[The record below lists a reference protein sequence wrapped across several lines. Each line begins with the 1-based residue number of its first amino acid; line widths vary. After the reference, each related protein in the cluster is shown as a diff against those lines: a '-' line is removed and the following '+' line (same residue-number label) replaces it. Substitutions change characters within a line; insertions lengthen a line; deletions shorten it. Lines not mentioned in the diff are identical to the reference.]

1 MTYLRKNL
9 TRVIVALM
17 TLMLVFTMM
26 PATIWTVAAEDKART
41 EIKVTDA
48 DGKITCVAP
57 SNVEEITAK
66 HEKKFVKVNMIFKPG
81 SEVEVDSDAHISM
94 NGVDLNKYKDSLVI
108 FSYPETD
115 FDPSVKK
122 TAMLDLYIYPE
133 AWEQIKKGGQ
143 NSDNTKPKEN
153 AVSLSL
159 DIAEADG
166 KLTSSKPDYA
176 ETVDV
181 KFQKKNVHV
190 YVSLKKGNVFDIN
203 AKKPIIING
212 IDISKYSEDDVYI
225 SYPETDFEPNL
236 TKATVM
242 DIYIYPDLWKK
253 LNKSGPKEDKPTVKP
268 DEQGKYK
275 PSDYAKVY
283 ETEKVK
289 LADLPIYEKV
299 NGKEVPVNKAIKFS
313 VYNSTTQQHE
323 TNAVSADSKLKELT
337 LVKDNNY
344 IISIDDKEY
353 DMDNAYITS
362 NKDGALPQNY
372 KIDGKTVDKLV
383 LIKRTKP
390 ADGTDNHKR
399 VRVQLPVF
407 YKDKQGSEVPAPN
420 VKFKLTSPIDTVT
433 VTSDEDGFIECDLIE
448 DNNYMIEVSGGT
460 YAMDSFPLTVKDK
473 SEWNSGKHPYDHL
486 SCRNVLS
493 LIVFDKADDHKHD
506 TVISTYD
513 DNVELTGL
521 NFGTEGKYALNERVL
536 PNGSVKGF
544 EGKDY
549 EVVDIDTVNM
559 ARVEISKLAHGSF
572 EVTRKV
578 PAGKSVKQ
586 VYYIDEAGKPV
597 KVKFSQDGD
606 KVKFLMDTMS
616 MYNNVIEYG
625 SNEQAEYY
633 VVNKDSLKW
642 NSGDEALEIVVK
654 AKSSDEDTYDN
665 FSHVTVDGVLVSAD
679 NYTKTKGSLRLKF
692 KSSYLKTLSNG
703 SHTAKIYFQNGAV
716 EARFTVAGNNS
727 QRNSGSIVSASS
739 KAKNLVIAKKARVH
753 RSIVKTGDSNMAI
766 AYEAT
771 LIMAIVALA
780 GICYY
785 RRKRV

>member
-26 PATIWTVAAEDKART
+26 PATMWTVAAEDKART

-66 HEKKFVKVNMIFKPG
+66 HEKKFVKVNIIFKPG
-81 SEVEVDSDAHISM
+81 SEVEVDGDTPISI
-94 NGVDLNKYKDSLVI
+94 NGVELNKYKDSLVY
-108 FSYPETD
+108 FSYPESD
-115 FDPSVKK
+115 FDPSIKK

-133 AWEQIKKGGQ
+133 AWELIKKGGQ
-143 NSDNTKPKEN
+143 SGEDTKPKEN
-153 AVSLSL
+153 NVSLSL
-159 DIAEADG
+159 DITETDG
-166 KLTSSKPDYA
+166 KLISSKPDYA
-176 ETVDV
+176 DKVDV

-253 LNKSGPKEDKPTVKP
+253 LNKSGPKEDEPTVKP

-299 NGKEVPVNKAIKFS
+299 NGKEVPVTKAVKFS

-448 DNNYMIEVSGGT
+448 DNNYMIEVSGSK
-460 YAMDSFPLTVKDK
+460 YAIDSFPLTVKDK

-493 LIVFDKADDHKHD
+493 LIIFDKADDHKHD

-536 PNGSVKGF
+536 PNDSVKGF

-572 EVTRKV
+572 KVTRKV

-642 NSGDEALEIVVK
+642 NSGDEDLEIVVK
-654 AKSSDEDTYDN
+654 AKSRDEDTYDN

-703 SHTAKIYFQNGAV
+703 SHTAKIHFQNGAV

-753 RSIVKTGDSNMAI
+753 RSIVKTGDRNIAF
-766 AYEAT
+766 AYEAI

>member
-26 PATIWTVAAEDKART
+26 PATMWTVAAEDKART

-66 HEKKFVKVNMIFKPG
+66 HEKKFVKVNIIFKPG
-81 SEVEVDSDAHISM
+81 SEVEVDGDTPISI
-94 NGVDLNKYKDSLVI
+94 NGVELNKYKDSLVY
-108 FSYPETD
+108 FSYPESD
-115 FDPSVKK
+115 FDPSIKK

-133 AWEQIKKGGQ
+133 AWELIKKGGQ
-143 NSDNTKPKEN
+143 SGEDTKPKEN
-153 AVSLSL
+153 NVSLSL
-159 DIAEADG
+159 DITETDG
-166 KLTSSKPDYA
+166 KLISSKPDYA
-176 ETVDV
+176 DKVDV

-236 TKATVM
+236 TKATVV

-253 LNKSGPKEDKPTVKP
+253 LNKSGPKEDEPTVKP
-268 DEQGKYK
+268 NEQGKYK

-299 NGKEVPVNKAIKFS
+299 NGKEVPVTKAVKFS

-536 PNGSVKGF
+536 PNGSVKVF

>member
-26 PATIWTVAAEDKART
+26 PATMWTVAAEDKART

-66 HEKKFVKVNMIFKPG
+66 HEKKFVKVNIIFKPG
-81 SEVEVDSDAHISM
+81 SEVEVDGDTPISI
-94 NGVDLNKYKDSLVI
+94 NGVELNKYKDSLVY
-108 FSYPETD
+108 FSYPESD
-115 FDPSVKK
+115 FDPSIKK

-133 AWEQIKKGGQ
+133 AWELIKKGGQ
-143 NSDNTKPKEN
+143 SGEDTKPKEN
-153 AVSLSL
+153 NVSLSL
-159 DIAEADG
+159 DITETDG
-166 KLTSSKPDYA
+166 KLISSKPDYA
-176 ETVDV
+176 DKVDV

-253 LNKSGPKEDKPTVKP
+253 LNKSGPKEDEPTVKP
-268 DEQGKYK
+268 NEQGKYK

-299 NGKEVPVNKAIKFS
+299 NGKEVPVTKAVKFS

-407 YKDKQGSEVPAPN
+407 YKDKQGSGVPAPN

-536 PNGSVKGF
+536 PNGSVKVF

>member
-1 MTYLRKNL
+1 MMAAFLIAGLMPMNTLAGTNENGS
-9 TRVIVALM
+9 RV
-17 TLMLVFTMM
+17 
-26 PATIWTVAAEDKART
+26 
-41 EIKVTDA
+41 EIKATDK
-48 DGKITCVAP
+48 GGTITCTAP
-57 SNVEEITAK
+57 GSIESIKAK
-66 HEKKFVKVNMIFKPG
+66 HEKKFVKVNIIFKPG
-81 SEVEVDSDAHISM
+81 SEVEVDGDAPISI
-94 NGVDLNKYKDSLVI
+94 NGVDLNKYKDSLVY
-108 FSYPETD
+108 FSYPESD
-115 FDPSVKK
+115 FDPSIKK

-133 AWEQIKKGGQ
+133 AWELIKKGGQ
-143 NSDNTKPKEN
+143 SGENTKPKEN
-153 AVSLSL
+153 NVSLSL
-159 DIAEADG
+159 DITETDG

-176 ETVDV
+176 DTVNV
-181 KFQKKNVHV
+181 KLQKKNVHV

-212 IDISKYSEDDVYI
+212 VDISKYSEDDVYI

-253 LNKSGPKEDKPTVKP
+253 LNKSGPKEDEPTAKPN
-268 DEQGKYK
+268 EQGKYK

-323 TNAVSADSKLKELT
+323 ADAVSADSKLKELT
-337 LVKDNNY
+337 LVKYNNY
-344 IISIDDKEY
+344 IISIDDKVY

-383 LIKRTKP
+383 LIKRNKP

-536 PNGSVKGF
+536 PNGYVKGF

-549 EVVDIDTVNM
+549 EVIDIDTVNM

-654 AKSSDEDTYDN
+654 AKSRDEDTYDN
-665 FSHVTVDGVLVSAD
+665 FSHVTVDGVLISAD

-692 KSSYLKTLSNG
+692 KSSYLMTLSNG

-753 RSIVKTGDSNMAI
+753 RSIVKTGDRNIAF
-766 AYEAT
+766 AYEAI

>member
-26 PATIWTVAAEDKART
+26 PATMWTVAAEDKART

-66 HEKKFVKVNMIFKPG
+66 HEKKFVKVNIIFKPG
-81 SEVEVDSDAHISM
+81 SEVEVDGDTPISI
-94 NGVDLNKYKDSLVI
+94 NGVELNKYKDSLVY
-108 FSYPETD
+108 FSYPESD
-115 FDPSVKK
+115 FDPSIKK

-133 AWEQIKKGGQ
+133 AWELIKKGGQ
-143 NSDNTKPKEN
+143 SGEDTKPKEN
-153 AVSLSL
+153 NVSLSL
-159 DIAEADG
+159 DITETDG
-166 KLTSSKPDYA
+166 KLISSKPDYA
-176 ETVDV
+176 DKVDV

-242 DIYIYPDLWKK
+242 DIYIYPGLWKK
-253 LNKSGPKEDKPTVKP
+253 LNKSGPKEDEPTVKP
-268 DEQGKYK
+268 NEQGKYK

-299 NGKEVPVNKAIKFS
+299 NGKEVPVTKAVKFS

-536 PNGSVKGF
+536 PNGSVKVF

>member
-26 PATIWTVAAEDKART
+26 PATMWTVAAEDKART

-66 HEKKFVKVNMIFKPG
+66 HEKKFVKVNIIFKPG
-81 SEVEVDSDAHISM
+81 SEVEWDGDTPISI
-94 NGVDLNKYKDSLVI
+94 NGVELNKYKDSLVY
-108 FSYPETD
+108 FSYPESD
-115 FDPSVKK
+115 FDPSIKK

-133 AWEQIKKGGQ
+133 AWELIKKGGQ
-143 NSDNTKPKEN
+143 SGEDTKPKEN
-153 AVSLSL
+153 NVSLSI
-159 DIAEADG
+159 DITETDG
-166 KLTSSKPDYA
+166 KLISSKPDYA
-176 ETVDV
+176 DKVDV

-253 LNKSGPKEDKPTVKP
+253 LNKSGPKEDEPTVKP
-268 DEQGKYK
+268 NEQGKYK

-299 NGKEVPVNKAIKFS
+299 NGKEVPVTKAVKFS

-407 YKDKQGSEVPAPN
+407 YKDKQGNEVPAPN

-536 PNGSVKGF
+536 PNGSVKVF

-727 QRNSGSIVSASS
+727 QRNSGSIVNASS

-753 RSIVKTGDSNMAI
+753 RSVVKTGDSNMAI

>member
-26 PATIWTVAAEDKART
+26 PATMWTVAAEDKART

-66 HEKKFVKVNMIFKPG
+66 HEKKFVKVNIIFKPG
-81 SEVEVDSDAHISM
+81 SEVEVDGDTPISI
-94 NGVDLNKYKDSLVI
+94 NGVELNKYKDSLVY
-108 FSYPETD
+108 FSYPESD
-115 FDPSVKK
+115 FDPSIKK

-133 AWEQIKKGGQ
+133 AWELIKKGGQ
-143 NSDNTKPKEN
+143 SGEDTKPKEN
-153 AVSLSL
+153 NVSLSL
-159 DIAEADG
+159 DITETDG
-166 KLTSSKPDYA
+166 KLISSKPDYA
-176 ETVDV
+176 DKVDV

-253 LNKSGPKEDKPTVKP
+253 LNKSGPKEDEPTVKP
-268 DEQGKYK
+268 NEQGKYK

-299 NGKEVPVNKAIKFS
+299 NGKEVPVTKAVKFS

-536 PNGSVKGF
+536 PNGSVKVF

-727 QRNSGSIVSASS
+727 QRNSGSIVNASS

-753 RSIVKTGDSNMAI
+753 RSVVKTGDRNIAF

-771 LIMAIVALA
+771 LILAIVALA

>member
-26 PATIWTVAAEDKART
+26 PATMWTVAAEDKART

-66 HEKKFVKVNMIFKPG
+66 HEKKFVKVNIIFKPG
-81 SEVEVDSDAHISM
+81 SEVEVDGDTPISI
-94 NGVDLNKYKDSLVI
+94 NGVELNKYKDSLVY
-108 FSYPETD
+108 FSYPESD
-115 FDPSVKK
+115 FDPSIKK

-133 AWEQIKKGGQ
+133 AWELIKKGGQ
-143 NSDNTKPKEN
+143 SGEDTKPKEN
-153 AVSLSL
+153 NVSLSL
-159 DIAEADG
+159 DITETDG
-166 KLTSSKPDYA
+166 KLISSKPDYA
-176 ETVDV
+176 DKVDV

-253 LNKSGPKEDKPTVKP
+253 LNKSGPKEDEPTVKP
-268 DEQGKYK
+268 NEQGKYK

-299 NGKEVPVNKAIKFS
+299 NGKEVPVTKAVKFS

-536 PNGSVKGF
+536 PNGSVKVF

-633 VVNKDSLKW
+633 VVNKDLLKW

>member
-26 PATIWTVAAEDKART
+26 PATMWTVAAEDKART
-41 EIKVTDA
+41 EIKVTDV

-108 FSYPETD
+108 FAYPETD

-133 AWEQIKKGGQ
+133 AWEQIKKGEQ
-143 NSDNTKPKEN
+143 SSDNTKPKEN
-153 AVSLSL
+153 TVSLSL

-166 KLTSSKPDYA
+166 KLTSSKLDYA
-176 ETVDV
+176 DTVDV

-203 AKKPIIING
+203 AKNPIIING
-212 IDISKYSEDDVYI
+212 VDISKYSEDDVYI

-253 LNKSGPKEDKPTVKP
+253 LNKSGPKEDEPTVKP

-283 ETEKVK
+283 ESEKVK

-299 NGKEVPVNKAIKFS
+299 NGKEVPVTKAVKFS

-323 TNAVSADSKLKELT
+323 ANAVSADSKLKGLSV
-337 LVKDNNY
+337 VKDNNY

-362 NKDGALPQNY
+362 SKNGALPQNY
-372 KIDGKTVDKLV
+372 KIDGKVVDKLV
-383 LIKRTKP
+383 LTKSTKP
-390 ADGTDNHKR
+390 EAGTEKHKS
-399 VRVQLPVF
+399 VKVQLPVF
-407 YKDKQGSEVPAPN
+407 YKEKQGSEVPAPN

-448 DNNYMIEVSGGT
+448 DNNYMIEVSGSK

-521 NFGTEGKYALNERVL
+521 NFGTEGKYALNERIL
-536 PNGSVKGF
+536 PNNSVKGF

-549 EVVDIDTVNM
+549 EVIDIDTVNM

-578 PAGKSVKQ
+578 PAGKNVKQ
-586 VYYIDEAGKPV
+586 VYYIDKDGKPV

-606 KVKFLMDTMS
+606 KVKFLMNTMS

-625 SNEQAEYY
+625 SNEQVEYY
-633 VVNKDSLKW
+633 IVNGNSLMW
-642 NSGDEALEIVVK
+642 NNGDEALEIVVK

-739 KAKNLVIAKKARVH
+739 KAKNLVIAKKTQVH

>member
-26 PATIWTVAAEDKART
+26 PATMWTVAAEDKART

-66 HEKKFVKVNMIFKPG
+66 HEKKFVKVNIIFKPG
-81 SEVEVDSDAHISM
+81 SEVEVDGDTPISI
-94 NGVDLNKYKDSLVI
+94 NGVELNKYKDSLVY
-108 FSYPETD
+108 FSYPESD
-115 FDPSVKK
+115 FDPSIKK

-133 AWEQIKKGGQ
+133 AWELIKKGGQ
-143 NSDNTKPKEN
+143 SGEDTKPKEN
-153 AVSLSL
+153 NVSLSL
-159 DIAEADG
+159 DITETDG
-166 KLTSSKPDYA
+166 KLISSKPDYA
-176 ETVDV
+176 DKVDV

-203 AKKPIIING
+203 AKNPIIING

-253 LNKSGPKEDKPTVKP
+253 LNKSGPKEDEPTVKP
-268 DEQGKYK
+268 NEQGKYK

-299 NGKEVPVNKAIKFS
+299 NGKEVPVTKAVKFS

-536 PNGSVKGF
+536 PNGSVKVF

>member
-26 PATIWTVAAEDKART
+26 PATMWTVAAEDKART

-66 HEKKFVKVNMIFKPG
+66 HEKKFVKVNIIFKPG
-81 SEVEVDSDAHISM
+81 SEVEVDGDTPISI
-94 NGVDLNKYKDSLVI
+94 NGVELNKYKDSLVY
-108 FSYPETD
+108 FSYPESD
-115 FDPSVKK
+115 FDPSIKK

-133 AWEQIKKGGQ
+133 AWELIKKGGQ
-143 NSDNTKPKEN
+143 SGEDTKPKEN
-153 AVSLSL
+153 NVSLSL
-159 DIAEADG
+159 DITETDG
-166 KLTSSKPDYA
+166 KLISSKPDYA
-176 ETVDV
+176 DKVDV

-253 LNKSGPKEDKPTVKP
+253 LNKSGPKEDEPTVKP
-268 DEQGKYK
+268 NEQGKYK

-299 NGKEVPVNKAIKFS
+299 NGKEVPVTKAVKFS

-536 PNGSVKGF
+536 PNGSVKVF

-679 NYTKTKGSLRLKF
+679 NYTKTKGRLRLKF

>member
-1 MTYLRKNL
+1 MMAAFLIAGLMPMNTLAGTNENGS
-9 TRVIVALM
+9 RV
-17 TLMLVFTMM
+17 
-26 PATIWTVAAEDKART
+26 
-41 EIKVTDA
+41 EIKATDK
-48 DGKITCVAP
+48 GGTITCTAP
-57 SNVEEITAK
+57 GSIESIKAK
-66 HEKKFVKVNMIFKPG
+66 HEKKFVKVNIIFKPG
-81 SEVEVDSDAHISM
+81 SEVEVDGDAPISI
-94 NGVDLNKYKDSLVI
+94 NGVDLNKYKDSLVY
-108 FSYPETD
+108 FSYPESD
-115 FDPSVKK
+115 FDPSIKK

-133 AWEQIKKGGQ
+133 AWELIKKGGQ
-143 NSDNTKPKEN
+143 SGENTKPKEN
-153 AVSLSL
+153 NVSLSL
-159 DIAEADG
+159 DITETDG

-176 ETVDV
+176 DTVNV
-181 KFQKKNVHV
+181 KLQKKNVHV

-212 IDISKYSEDDVYI
+212 VDISKYSEDDVYI

-253 LNKSGPKEDKPTVKP
+253 LNKSGPKEDEPTAKPN
-268 DEQGKYK
+268 EQGKYK

-323 TNAVSADSKLKELT
+323 ADAVSADSKLKELT
-337 LVKDNNY
+337 LVKYNNY
-344 IISIDDKEY
+344 IISIDDKVY

-383 LIKRTKP
+383 LIKRNKP

-536 PNGSVKGF
+536 PNGYVKGF

-549 EVVDIDTVNM
+549 EVIDIDTVNM

-642 NSGDEALEIVVK
+642 NRGDEALEIVVK
-654 AKSSDEDTYDN
+654 AKSRDEDTYDN
-665 FSHVTVDGVLVSAD
+665 FSHVTVDGVLISAD

-692 KSSYLKTLSNG
+692 KSSYLMTLSNG

-753 RSIVKTGDSNMAI
+753 RSIVKTGDRNIAF
-766 AYEAT
+766 AYEAI

>member
-1 MTYLRKNL
+1 MAAFLIAGLMPMNTLAGTNANGS
-9 TRVIVALM
+9 RV
-17 TLMLVFTMM
+17 
-26 PATIWTVAAEDKART
+26 
-41 EIKVTDA
+41 EIKATDK
-48 DGKITCVAP
+48 DGTITCTAP
-57 SNVEEITAK
+57 GNVESIKAK
-66 HEKKFVKVNMIFKPG
+66 HEKKFVKVNIIFKPG
-81 SEVEVDSDAHISM
+81 SEVEVDGDAPISI
-94 NGVDLNKYKDSLVI
+94 NGVDLNKYKDSLVY
-108 FSYPETD
+108 FSYPESD
-115 FDPSVKK
+115 FDPSIKK
-122 TAMLDLYIYPE
+122 TAVLDLYIYPE
-133 AWEQIKKGGQ
+133 AWELIKKGGQ
-143 NSDNTKPKEN
+143 SGENTKPKEN
-153 AVSLSL
+153 NVSLSL
-159 DIAEADG
+159 DITETDG

-176 ETVDV
+176 DTVDV

-203 AKKPIIING
+203 AKNPIIING
-212 IDISKYSEDDVYI
+212 VDISKYSEDDVYI

-253 LNKSGPKEDKPTVKP
+253 LNKSGPKEDEPTVKP

-323 TNAVSADSKLKELT
+323 TNAVSADSKLKKLT

-383 LIKRTKP
+383 LTKSTKP
-390 ADGTDNHKR
+390 EAGTEKHKR
-399 VRVQLPVF
+399 VKVQLPVF

-448 DNNYMIEVSGGT
+448 DNNYMIEVSGSK
-460 YAMDSFPLTVKDK
+460 YAIDSFPLTVKDK

-493 LIVFDKADDHKHD
+493 LIIFDKADDHKHD

-536 PNGSVKGF
+536 PNDSVKGF

-642 NSGDEALEIVVK
+642 NSGDEAFEIVVK

-753 RSIVKTGDSNMAI
+753 RSIVKTGDRNIAF
-766 AYEAT
+766 AYEAI

>member
-1 MTYLRKNL
+1 MTTSRNYLIKTL
-9 TRVIVALM
+9 VIMMAAFLIAGLM
-17 TLMLVFTMM
+17 PMNTLAGTNANGSKV
-26 PATIWTVAAEDKART
+26 
-41 EIKVTDA
+41 EIKATDK
-48 DGKITCVAP
+48 DGTITCTAP
-57 SNVEEITAK
+57 GSVESIKAK
-66 HEKKFVKVNMIFKPG
+66 HEKKFVKINIIFKPV
-81 SEVEVDSDAHISM
+81 SEVEVDGDTPISI
-94 NGVDLNKYKDSLVI
+94 NGVDLNKYKDSLVY
-108 FSYPETD
+108 FSYPESD
-115 FDPSVKK
+115 FDPSIKK

-133 AWEQIKKGGQ
+133 AWELIKKGGQ
-143 NSDNTKPKEN
+143 SGEDTKPKEN
-153 AVSLSL
+153 NVSLSL
-159 DIAEADG
+159 DITEADG
-166 KLTSSKPDYA
+166 KLTSSKPDCA
-176 ETVDV
+176 DTVDV
-181 KFQKKNVHV
+181 NFKKKNVHV

-253 LNKSGPKEDKPTVKP
+253 LNKSGPKEDEPTVKP

-299 NGKEVPVNKAIKFS
+299 NGKEVPVTKAVKFS

-390 ADGTDNHKR
+390 AAGTDNHKR
-399 VRVQLPVF
+399 VKVQLPVF
-407 YKDKQGSEVPAPN
+407 YKDKQGNEVPAPN

-536 PNGSVKGF
+536 PNGSVKVF

>member
-536 PNGSVKGF
+536 PNGSVKVF

>member
-26 PATIWTVAAEDKART
+26 SATMWTVAAEDKART

-66 HEKKFVKVNMIFKPG
+66 HEKKFVKVNIIFKPG
-81 SEVEVDSDAHISM
+81 SEVEVDGDTPISI
-94 NGVDLNKYKDSLVI
+94 NGVELNKYKDSLVY
-108 FSYPETD
+108 FSYPESD
-115 FDPSVKK
+115 FDPSIKK

-133 AWEQIKKGGQ
+133 AWELIKKGGQ
-143 NSDNTKPKEN
+143 SGEDTKPKEN
-153 AVSLSL
+153 NVSLSL
-159 DIAEADG
+159 DITETDG
-166 KLTSSKPDYA
+166 KLISSKPDYA
-176 ETVDV
+176 DKVDV

-253 LNKSGPKEDKPTVKP
+253 LNKSGPKEDEPTVKP
-268 DEQGKYK
+268 NEQGKYK

-299 NGKEVPVNKAIKFS
+299 NGKEVPVTKAVKFS

-536 PNGSVKGF
+536 PNGSVKVF

-703 SHTAKIYFQNGAV
+703 SHAAKIYFQNGAV

>member
-26 PATIWTVAAEDKART
+26 PATMWTVAAEDKART

-66 HEKKFVKVNMIFKPG
+66 HEKKFVKVNIIFKPG
-81 SEVEVDSDAHISM
+81 SEVEWDGDTPISI
-94 NGVDLNKYKDSLVI
+94 NGVELNKYKDSLVY
-108 FSYPETD
+108 FSYPESD
-115 FDPSVKK
+115 FDPSIKK

-133 AWEQIKKGGQ
+133 AWELIKKGGQ
-143 NSDNTKPKEN
+143 SGEDTKPKEN
-153 AVSLSL
+153 NVSLSL
-159 DIAEADG
+159 DITETDG
-166 KLTSSKPDYA
+166 KLISSKPDYA
-176 ETVDV
+176 DKVDV

-253 LNKSGPKEDKPTVKP
+253 LNKSGPKEDEPTVKP
-268 DEQGKYK
+268 NEQGKYK

-299 NGKEVPVNKAIKFS
+299 NGKEVPVTKAVKFS

-407 YKDKQGSEVPAPN
+407 YKDKQGSEVLAPN

-536 PNGSVKGF
+536 PNGSVKVF

-753 RSIVKTGDSNMAI
+753 RSIVKTGDSNMVI

>member
-1 MTYLRKNL
+1 M
-9 TRVIVALM
+9 
-17 TLMLVFTMM
+17 
-26 PATIWTVAAEDKART
+26 
-41 EIKVTDA
+41 
-48 DGKITCVAP
+48 
-57 SNVEEITAK
+57 
-66 HEKKFVKVNMIFKPG
+66 
-81 SEVEVDSDAHISM
+81 
-94 NGVDLNKYKDSLVI
+94 
-108 FSYPETD
+108 
-115 FDPSVKK
+115 
-122 TAMLDLYIYPE
+122 
-133 AWEQIKKGGQ
+133 
-143 NSDNTKPKEN
+143 
-153 AVSLSL
+153 
-159 DIAEADG
+159 
-166 KLTSSKPDYA
+166 
-176 ETVDV
+176 
-181 KFQKKNVHV
+181 
-190 YVSLKKGNVFDIN
+190 
-203 AKKPIIING
+203 
-212 IDISKYSEDDVYI
+212 
-225 SYPETDFEPNL
+225 
-236 TKATVM
+236 
-242 DIYIYPDLWKK
+242 
-253 LNKSGPKEDKPTVKP
+253 
-268 DEQGKYK
+268 
-275 PSDYAKVY
+275 
-283 ETEKVK
+283 
-289 LADLPIYEKV
+289 
-299 NGKEVPVNKAIKFS
+299 
-313 VYNSTTQQHE
+313 
-323 TNAVSADSKLKELT
+323 
-337 LVKDNNY
+337 
-344 IISIDDKEY
+344 
-353 DMDNAYITS
+353 
-362 NKDGALPQNY
+362 
-372 KIDGKTVDKLV
+372 

-536 PNGSVKGF
+536 PNGSVKVF

-665 FSHVTVDGVLVSAD
+665 FSHVTVDGVLISAD

-692 KSSYLKTLSNG
+692 KSSYLMTLSNG

>member
-26 PATIWTVAAEDKART
+26 PATMWTVAAEDKART

-66 HEKKFVKVNMIFKPG
+66 HEKKFVKVNIIFKPG
-81 SEVEVDSDAHISM
+81 SEVEVDGDTPISI
-94 NGVDLNKYKDSLVI
+94 NGVELNKYKDSLVY
-108 FSYPETD
+108 FSYPESD
-115 FDPSVKK
+115 FDPSIKK

-133 AWEQIKKGGQ
+133 AWELIKKGGQ
-143 NSDNTKPKEN
+143 SGEDTKPKEN
-153 AVSLSL
+153 NVSLSI
-159 DIAEADG
+159 DITETDG
-166 KLTSSKPDYA
+166 KLISSKPDYA
-176 ETVDV
+176 DKVDV

-253 LNKSGPKEDKPTVKP
+253 LNKSGPKEDEPTVKP
-268 DEQGKYK
+268 NEQGKYK

-299 NGKEVPVNKAIKFS
+299 NGKEVPVTKAVKFS

-448 DNNYMIEVSGGT
+448 DNNYMIEVSGSK

-727 QRNSGSIVSASS
+727 QRNSGSIVNASS

-753 RSIVKTGDSNMAI
+753 RSVVKTGDSNMAI

>member
-26 PATIWTVAAEDKART
+26 PATMWTVAAEDKART

-66 HEKKFVKVNMIFKPG
+66 HEKKFVKVNIIFKPG
-81 SEVEVDSDAHISM
+81 SEVEVDGDTPISI
-94 NGVDLNKYKDSLVI
+94 NGVELNKYKDSLVY
-108 FSYPETD
+108 FSYPESD
-115 FDPSVKK
+115 FDPSIKK

-133 AWEQIKKGGQ
+133 AWELIKKGGQ
-143 NSDNTKPKEN
+143 SGEDTKPKEN
-153 AVSLSL
+153 NVSLSL
-159 DIAEADG
+159 DITETDG
-166 KLTSSKPDYA
+166 KLISSKPDYA
-176 ETVDV
+176 DKVDV

-253 LNKSGPKEDKPTVKP
+253 LNKSGPKEDEPTVKP
-268 DEQGKYK
+268 NEQGKYK

-299 NGKEVPVNKAIKFS
+299 NGKEVPVTKAVKFS

-390 ADGTDNHKR
+390 AAGTDNHKR
-399 VRVQLPVF
+399 VKVQLPVF
-407 YKDKQGSEVPAPN
+407 YKDKQGNEVPAPN

-460 YAMDSFPLTVKDK
+460 YAMDSFPLNVKDK

-536 PNGSVKGF
+536 PNGSVKVF

>member
-1 MTYLRKNL
+1 MTTSRNYLIKTLVIMMAAFLIAGLMPMNTL
-9 TRVIVALM
+9 AGTNENGSRV
-17 TLMLVFTMM
+17 
-26 PATIWTVAAEDKART
+26 
-41 EIKVTDA
+41 EIKATDK
-48 DGKITCVAP
+48 GGTITCTAP
-57 SNVEEITAK
+57 GSIESIKAK
-66 HEKKFVKVNMIFKPG
+66 HEKKFVKVNIIFKPG
-81 SEVEVDSDAHISM
+81 SEVEVDGDAPISI
-94 NGVDLNKYKDSLVI
+94 NGVDLNKYKDSLVY
-108 FSYPETD
+108 FSYPESD
-115 FDPSVKK
+115 FDPSIKK

-133 AWEQIKKGGQ
+133 AWELIKKGGQ
-143 NSDNTKPKEN
+143 SGENTKPKEN
-153 AVSLSL
+153 NVSLSL
-159 DIAEADG
+159 DITETDG

-176 ETVDV
+176 DTVNV
-181 KFQKKNVHV
+181 KLQKKNVHV

-212 IDISKYSEDDVYI
+212 VDISKYSEDDVYI

-253 LNKSGPKEDKPTVKP
+253 LNKSGPKEDEPTAKPN
-268 DEQGKYK
+268 EQGKYK

-323 TNAVSADSKLKELT
+323 ADAVSADSKLKELT
-337 LVKDNNY
+337 LVKYNNY
-344 IISIDDKEY
+344 IISIDDKVY

-383 LIKRTKP
+383 LIKRNKP

-536 PNGSVKGF
+536 PNGYVKGF

-549 EVVDIDTVNM
+549 EVIDIDTVNM

-654 AKSSDEDTYDN
+654 AKSRDEDTYDN
-665 FSHVTVDGVLVSAD
+665 FSHVTVDGVLISAD

-692 KSSYLKTLSNG
+692 KSSYLMTLSNG

-753 RSIVKTGDSNMAI
+753 RSIVKTGDRNIAF
-766 AYEAT
+766 AYEAI

>member
-26 PATIWTVAAEDKART
+26 PATMWTVAAEDKART

-66 HEKKFVKVNMIFKPG
+66 HEKKFVKVNIIFKPG
-81 SEVEVDSDAHISM
+81 SEVEVDGDTPISI
-94 NGVDLNKYKDSLVI
+94 NGVELNKYKDSLVY
-108 FSYPETD
+108 FSYPESD
-115 FDPSVKK
+115 FDPSIKK

-133 AWEQIKKGGQ
+133 AWELIKKGGQ
-143 NSDNTKPKEN
+143 SGEDTKPKEN
-153 AVSLSL
+153 NVSLSL
-159 DIAEADG
+159 DITETDG
-166 KLTSSKPDYA
+166 KLISSKPDYA
-176 ETVDV
+176 DKVDV

-253 LNKSGPKEDKPTVKP
+253 LNKSGPKEDEPTVKP
-268 DEQGKYK
+268 NEQGKYK

-299 NGKEVPVNKAIKFS
+299 NGKEVPVTKAVKFS

-536 PNGSVKGF
+536 PNGSVKVF

-766 AYEAT
+766 AYKAT

>member
-26 PATIWTVAAEDKART
+26 PATMWTVAAEDKART

-66 HEKKFVKVNMIFKPG
+66 HEKKFVKVNIIFKPG
-81 SEVEVDSDAHISM
+81 SEVEVDGDTPISI
-94 NGVDLNKYKDSLVI
+94 NGVELNKYKDSLVY
-108 FSYPETD
+108 FSYPESD
-115 FDPSVKK
+115 FDPSIKK

-133 AWEQIKKGGQ
+133 AWELIKKGGQ
-143 NSDNTKPKEN
+143 SGEDTKPKEN
-153 AVSLSL
+153 NVSLSI
-159 DIAEADG
+159 DITETDG
-166 KLTSSKPDYA
+166 KLISSKPDYA
-176 ETVDV
+176 DKVDV

-253 LNKSGPKEDKPTVKP
+253 LNKSGPKEDEPTVKP
-268 DEQGKYK
+268 NEQGKYK

-299 NGKEVPVNKAIKFS
+299 NGKEVPVTKAVKFS

-407 YKDKQGSEVPAPN
+407 YKDKQGNEVPAPN

-625 SNEQAEYY
+625 SNEHAEYY

-727 QRNSGSIVSASS
+727 QRNSGSIVNASS

-753 RSIVKTGDSNMAI
+753 RSVVKTGDSNMAI

>member
-26 PATIWTVAAEDKART
+26 PATMWTVAAEDKART

-66 HEKKFVKVNMIFKPG
+66 HEKKFVKVNIIFKPG
-81 SEVEVDSDAHISM
+81 SEVEWDGDTPISI
-94 NGVDLNKYKDSLVI
+94 NGVELNKYKDSLVY
-108 FSYPETD
+108 FSYPESD
-115 FDPSVKK
+115 FDPSIKK

-133 AWEQIKKGGQ
+133 AWELIKKGGQ
-143 NSDNTKPKEN
+143 SGEDTKPKEN
-153 AVSLSL
+153 NVSLSL
-159 DIAEADG
+159 DITETDG
-166 KLTSSKPDYA
+166 KLISSKPDYA
-176 ETVDV
+176 DKVDV

-253 LNKSGPKEDKPTVKP
+253 LNKSGPKEDEPTVKP
-268 DEQGKYK
+268 NEQGKYK

-299 NGKEVPVNKAIKFS
+299 NGKEVPVTKAVKFS

-407 YKDKQGSEVPAPN
+407 YKDKQGSEVLAPN

-536 PNGSVKGF
+536 PNGSVKVF

>member
-26 PATIWTVAAEDKART
+26 PATMWTVAAEDKART

-66 HEKKFVKVNMIFKPG
+66 HEKKFVKVNIIFKPG
-81 SEVEVDSDAHISM
+81 SEVEVDGDTPISI
-94 NGVDLNKYKDSLVI
+94 NGVELNKYKDSLVY
-108 FSYPETD
+108 FSYPESD
-115 FDPSVKK
+115 FDPSIKK

-133 AWEQIKKGGQ
+133 AWELIKKGGQ
-143 NSDNTKPKEN
+143 SGEDTKPKEN
-153 AVSLSL
+153 NVSLSI
-159 DIAEADG
+159 DITETDG
-166 KLTSSKPDYA
+166 KLISSKPDYA
-176 ETVDV
+176 DKVDV

-253 LNKSGPKEDKPTVKP
+253 LNKSGPKEDEPTVKP
-268 DEQGKYK
+268 NEQGKYK

-299 NGKEVPVNKAIKFS
+299 NGKEVPVTKAVKFS

-407 YKDKQGSEVPAPN
+407 YKDKQGIEVPAPN
-420 VKFKLTSPIDTVT
+420 VKFKLTTPIDTVT

-727 QRNSGSIVSASS
+727 QRNSGSIVNASS

-753 RSIVKTGDSNMAI
+753 RSVVKTGDSNMAI

>member
-1 MTYLRKNL
+1 MAAFL
-9 TRVIVALM
+9 IAGLM
-17 TLMLVFTMM
+17 PMNTLAGTNANGSKV
-26 PATIWTVAAEDKART
+26 
-41 EIKVTDA
+41 EIKATDK
-48 DGKITCVAP
+48 DGTIACTAP
-57 SNVEEITAK
+57 GSVESIKAK
-66 HEKKFVKVNMIFKPG
+66 HEKKFVKVNIIFKPG
-81 SEVEVDSDAHISM
+81 SEVEVDGDTPISI
-94 NGVDLNKYKDSLVI
+94 NGVELNKYKDSLVY
-108 FSYPETD
+108 FSYPESD
-115 FDPSVKK
+115 FDPSIKK

-133 AWEQIKKGGQ
+133 AWELIKKGGQ
-143 NSDNTKPKEN
+143 SGEDTKPKEN
-153 AVSLSL
+153 NVSLSL
-159 DIAEADG
+159 DITETDG
-166 KLTSSKPDYA
+166 KLISSKPDYA
-176 ETVDV
+176 DKVDV

-253 LNKSGPKEDKPTVKP
+253 LNKSGPKEDEPTVKP
-268 DEQGKYK
+268 NEQGKYK

-299 NGKEVPVNKAIKFS
+299 NGKEVPVTKAVKFS

-536 PNGSVKGF
+536 PNGSVKVF

-654 AKSSDEDTYDN
+654 AKSSDKDTYDN

>member
-26 PATIWTVAAEDKART
+26 PATMWTVAAEDKART

-66 HEKKFVKVNMIFKPG
+66 HEKKFVKVNIIFKPG
-81 SEVEVDSDAHISM
+81 SEVEVDGDTPISI
-94 NGVDLNKYKDSLVI
+94 NGVELNKYKDSLVY
-108 FSYPETD
+108 FSYPESD
-115 FDPSVKK
+115 FDPSIKK

-133 AWEQIKKGGQ
+133 AWELIKKGGQ
-143 NSDNTKPKEN
+143 SGEDTKPKEN
-153 AVSLSL
+153 NVSLSI
-159 DIAEADG
+159 DITETDG
-166 KLTSSKPDYA
+166 KLISSKPDYA
-176 ETVDV
+176 DKVDV

-253 LNKSGPKEDKPTVKP
+253 LNKSGPKEDEPTVKP
-268 DEQGKYK
+268 NEQGKYK

-299 NGKEVPVNKAIKFS
+299 NGKEVPVTKAVKFS

-407 YKDKQGSEVPAPN
+407 YKDKQGNEVPAPN

>member
-26 PATIWTVAAEDKART
+26 PATMWTVAAEDKART

-66 HEKKFVKVNMIFKPG
+66 HEKKFVKVNIIFKPG
-81 SEVEVDSDAHISM
+81 SEVEIDSDAHISM

-108 FSYPETD
+108 FAYPETD

-143 NSDNTKPKEN
+143 SSDNTKPKEN

-176 ETVDV
+176 DTVDV

-203 AKKPIIING
+203 AKNPIIING
-212 IDISKYSEDDVYI
+212 VDISKYSEDDVYI

-253 LNKSGPKEDKPTVKP
+253 LNKSGPKEDEPTVKP

-283 ETEKVK
+283 ESEKVK

-299 NGKEVPVNKAIKFS
+299 NGKEVPVTKAVKFS

-323 TNAVSADSKLKELT
+323 ANAVSADSKLKGLSV
-337 LVKDNNY
+337 VKDNNY

-353 DMDNAYITS
+353 DMDNVYITS
-362 NKDGALPQNY
+362 SKNGALPQNY

-536 PNGSVKGF
+536 PNGSVKVF

-727 QRNSGSIVSASS
+727 QRNSGSIVNASS

-753 RSIVKTGDSNMAI
+753 RSVVKTGDRNIAF

-771 LIMAIVALA
+771 LILAIVALA

>member
-26 PATIWTVAAEDKART
+26 PATMWTVAAEDKART

-66 HEKKFVKVNMIFKPG
+66 HEKKFVKVNIIFKPG
-81 SEVEVDSDAHISM
+81 SEVEVDGDTPISI
-94 NGVDLNKYKDSLVI
+94 NGVELNKYKDSLVY
-108 FSYPETD
+108 FSYPESD
-115 FDPSVKK
+115 FDPSIKK

-133 AWEQIKKGGQ
+133 AWELIKKGGQ
-143 NSDNTKPKEN
+143 SGEDTKPKEN
-153 AVSLSL
+153 NVSLSL
-159 DIAEADG
+159 DITETDG
-166 KLTSSKPDYA
+166 KLISSKPDYA
-176 ETVDV
+176 DKVDV

-253 LNKSGPKEDKPTVKP
+253 LNKSGPKEDEPTVKP
-268 DEQGKYK
+268 NEQGKYK

-299 NGKEVPVNKAIKFS
+299 NGKEVPVTKAVKFS

-536 PNGSVKGF
+536 PNGSVKVF

-642 NSGDEALEIVVK
+642 NSGDEALEILVK

>member
-26 PATIWTVAAEDKART
+26 PATMWTVAAEDKART

-66 HEKKFVKVNMIFKPG
+66 HEKKFVKVNIIFKPG
-81 SEVEVDSDAHISM
+81 SEVEVDGDTPISI
-94 NGVDLNKYKDSLVI
+94 NGVELNKYKDSLVY
-108 FSYPETD
+108 FSYPESD
-115 FDPSVKK
+115 FDPSIKK

-133 AWEQIKKGGQ
+133 AWELIKKGGQ
-143 NSDNTKPKEN
+143 SGEDTKPKEN
-153 AVSLSL
+153 NVSLSL
-159 DIAEADG
+159 DITETDG
-166 KLTSSKPDYA
+166 KLISSKPDYA
-176 ETVDV
+176 DKVDV

-253 LNKSGPKEDKPTVKP
+253 LNKSGPKEDEPTVKP
-268 DEQGKYK
+268 NEQGKYK

-299 NGKEVPVNKAIKFS
+299 NGKEVPVTKAVKFS

-521 NFGTEGKYALNERVL
+521 NFGKEGKYALNERVL
-536 PNGSVKGF
+536 PNGSVKVF

-727 QRNSGSIVSASS
+727 QRNSGSIVNASS

-753 RSIVKTGDSNMAI
+753 RSVVKTGDRNIAF

-771 LIMAIVALA
+771 LILAIVALA

>member
-81 SEVEVDSDAHISM
+81 SEVEVDGDAPISI
-94 NGVDLNKYKDSLVI
+94 NGVDLNKYKDSLVY
-108 FSYPETD
+108 FSYPESD
-115 FDPSVKK
+115 FDPSIKK

-133 AWEQIKKGGQ
+133 AWELIKKGGQ
-143 NSDNTKPKEN
+143 SGENTKPKEN
-153 AVSLSL
+153 NVSLSL
-159 DIAEADG
+159 DITETDG

-176 ETVDV
+176 DTVDV

-203 AKKPIIING
+203 AKNPIIING
-212 IDISKYSEDDVYI
+212 VDISNYSEDDVYI

-253 LNKSGPKEDKPTVKP
+253 LNKSGPKEDEPTVKP

-289 LADLPIYEKV
+289 PADLPIYEKV

-323 TNAVSADSKLKELT
+323 ANTVSADSKLKELT

-344 IISIDDKEY
+344 IISTDDKEY

-362 NKDGALPQNY
+362 NKDGTLPQNY

-383 LIKRTKP
+383 LIKRNKP
-390 ADGTDNHKR
+390 TDGTDNHKR

-407 YKDKQGSEVPAPN
+407 YKDKQGNEVPAPN

-448 DNNYMIEVSGGT
+448 DNNYMIEVPGDT

-572 EVTRKV
+572 EITRKV

>member
-26 PATIWTVAAEDKART
+26 PATMWTVAAEDKART

-66 HEKKFVKVNMIFKPG
+66 HEKKFVKVNIIFKPG
-81 SEVEVDSDAHISM
+81 SEVEVDGDTPISI
-94 NGVDLNKYKDSLVI
+94 NGVELNKYKDSLVY
-108 FSYPETD
+108 FSYPESD
-115 FDPSVKK
+115 FDPSIKK

-133 AWEQIKKGGQ
+133 AWELIKKGGQ
-143 NSDNTKPKEN
+143 SGEDTKPKEN
-153 AVSLSL
+153 NVSLSL
-159 DIAEADG
+159 DITETDG
-166 KLTSSKPDYA
+166 KLISSKPDYA
-176 ETVDV
+176 DKVDV

-253 LNKSGPKEDKPTVKP
+253 LNKSGPKEDEPTVKP
-268 DEQGKYK
+268 NEQGKYK

-299 NGKEVPVNKAIKFS
+299 NGKEVPVTKAVKFS

-536 PNGSVKGF
+536 PNGSVKVF

>member
-26 PATIWTVAAEDKART
+26 PATMWTVAAEDKART

-66 HEKKFVKVNMIFKPG
+66 HEKKFVKVNIIFKLG
-81 SEVEVDSDAHISM
+81 SEVEVDGDTPISI
-94 NGVDLNKYKDSLVI
+94 NGVELNKYKDSLVY
-108 FSYPETD
+108 FSYPESD
-115 FDPSVKK
+115 FDPSIKK

-133 AWEQIKKGGQ
+133 AWELIKKGGQ
-143 NSDNTKPKEN
+143 SGEDTKPKEN
-153 AVSLSL
+153 NVSLSL
-159 DIAEADG
+159 DITETDG
-166 KLTSSKPDYA
+166 KLISSKPDYA
-176 ETVDV
+176 DKVDV

-253 LNKSGPKEDKPTVKP
+253 LNKSGPKEDEPTVKP
-268 DEQGKYK
+268 NEQGKYK

-299 NGKEVPVNKAIKFS
+299 NGKEVPVTKAVKFS

-323 TNAVSADSKLKELT
+323 TNAVSADSKLKGLSV
-337 LVKDNNY
+337 VKDNNY

-407 YKDKQGSEVPAPN
+407 YKDKQGNEVPAPN

-536 PNGSVKGF
+536 PNNAVKGF

-549 EVVDIDTVNM
+549 DVVDIDTVNM

-597 KVKFSQDGD
+597 KIKFSQDGD

-692 KSSYLKTLSNG
+692 KSSYLLTLSNG

>member
-108 FSYPETD
+108 FAYPETD

-143 NSDNTKPKEN
+143 SIDNTKPKEN

-159 DIAEADG
+159 DIDEADG

-176 ETVDV
+176 DTVDV

-203 AKKPIIING
+203 AKNPIIING
-212 IDISKYSEDDVYI
+212 VDISKYSEDDVYI

-253 LNKSGPKEDKPTVKP
+253 LNKSGPKEDEPTVKP

-283 ETEKVK
+283 ESEKVK
-289 LADLPIYEKV
+289 IADLPIYEKV
-299 NGKEVPVNKAIKFS
+299 NGKEVPVTKAVKFS

-323 TNAVSADSKLKELT
+323 ANAISADSKLKGLSV
-337 LVKDNNY
+337 VKDNNY

-362 NKDGALPQNY
+362 SKNGALPQNY

-536 PNGSVKGF
+536 PNGSVKVF

>member
-1 MTYLRKNL
+1 M
-9 TRVIVALM
+9 
-17 TLMLVFTMM
+17 
-26 PATIWTVAAEDKART
+26 
-41 EIKVTDA
+41 
-48 DGKITCVAP
+48 
-57 SNVEEITAK
+57 
-66 HEKKFVKVNMIFKPG
+66 
-81 SEVEVDSDAHISM
+81 
-94 NGVDLNKYKDSLVI
+94 
-108 FSYPETD
+108 
-115 FDPSVKK
+115 
-122 TAMLDLYIYPE
+122 
-133 AWEQIKKGGQ
+133 
-143 NSDNTKPKEN
+143 
-153 AVSLSL
+153 
-159 DIAEADG
+159 
-166 KLTSSKPDYA
+166 
-176 ETVDV
+176 
-181 KFQKKNVHV
+181 
-190 YVSLKKGNVFDIN
+190 
-203 AKKPIIING
+203 
-212 IDISKYSEDDVYI
+212 
-225 SYPETDFEPNL
+225 
-236 TKATVM
+236 
-242 DIYIYPDLWKK
+242 
-253 LNKSGPKEDKPTVKP
+253 
-268 DEQGKYK
+268 
-275 PSDYAKVY
+275 Y
-283 ETEKVK
+283 ESEKVK
-289 LADLPIYEKV
+289 IADLPIYEKV
-299 NGKEVPVNKAIKFS
+299 NGKEMPVTKAVKFS

-323 TNAVSADSKLKELT
+323 ANAISADSKLKGLSV
-337 LVKDNNY
+337 VKDNNY

-353 DMDNAYITS
+353 DVDNAYITS
-362 NKDGALPQNY
+362 SKNGALPQNY
-372 KIDGKTVDKLV
+372 KIDGKVVDKLV
-383 LIKRTKP
+383 LTKSTKP
-390 ADGTDNHKR
+390 EAGTEKHKR
-399 VRVQLPVF
+399 VKVQLPVF
-407 YKDKQGSEVPAPN
+407 YKEKQDSEVPAPN

-448 DNNYMIEVSGGT
+448 DNNYMIEVSGSK

-493 LIVFDKADDHKHD
+493 LIVFDKADEHKHD

-513 DNVELTGL
+513 DNVQMTGL
-521 NFGTEGKYALNERVL
+521 NFGTEGKYALNERIL
-536 PNGSVKGF
+536 PNNSVKGF

-549 EVVDIDTVNM
+549 EVIDIDTVNM

-578 PAGKSVKQ
+578 PAGKNVKQ
-586 VYYIDEAGKPV
+586 VYYIDKDGKPV
-597 KVKFSQDGD
+597 KVKFSQDGG
-606 KVKFLMDTMS
+606 KVKFLMNTMS

-625 SNEQAEYY
+625 SNEQVEYY
-633 VVNKDSLKW
+633 IVNGNSLMW
-642 NSGDEALEIVVK
+642 NNGDEALEIVVK

-692 KSSYLKTLSNG
+692 KSSYLLTLSNG

>member
-26 PATIWTVAAEDKART
+26 PATMWTVAAEDKART

-66 HEKKFVKVNMIFKPG
+66 HEKKFVKVNIIFKPG
-81 SEVEVDSDAHISM
+81 SEVEVDGDTPISI
-94 NGVDLNKYKDSLVI
+94 NGVELNKYKDSLVY
-108 FSYPETD
+108 FSYPESD
-115 FDPSVKK
+115 FDPSIKK

-133 AWEQIKKGGQ
+133 AWELIKKGGQ
-143 NSDNTKPKEN
+143 SGEDTKPKEN
-153 AVSLSL
+153 NVSLSL
-159 DIAEADG
+159 DITETDG
-166 KLTSSKPDYA
+166 KLISSKPDYA
-176 ETVDV
+176 DKVDV

-236 TKATVM
+236 TKAAVM

-253 LNKSGPKEDKPTVKP
+253 LNKSGPKEDEPTVKP
-268 DEQGKYK
+268 NEQGKYK

-299 NGKEVPVNKAIKFS
+299 NGKEVPVTKAVKFS

-521 NFGTEGKYALNERVL
+521 NFGTEGKYALNERIL
-536 PNGSVKGF
+536 PNSSVKGF

-727 QRNSGSIVSASS
+727 QRNSGSIVSTSS

-753 RSIVKTGDSNMAI
+753 RSVVKTGDRNVAF